1 MKINDLIP
9 PEVGKGTARVILTG
23 REEVVIEGHKGLFS
37 YETKCIR
44 IRSRAGLVTVSG
56 QDLIID
62 HLGVQDLLIHG
73 KVEDVAVGEE
83 TL

>member
-1 MKINDLIP
+1 MKINEWIP
-9 PEVGKGTARVILTG
+9 PEVGKGAARVILTG

-44 IRSRAGLVTVSG
+44 IRSKAVLVTVSG

-62 HLGVQDLLIHG
+62 HLGVQDLLIQG
-73 KVEDVAVGEE
+73 KVEDVALGEE

>member
-1 MKINDLIP
+1 MKLNAIAP
-9 PEVGKGTARVILTG
+9 PEVGRGAARIILTG

-44 IRSRAGLVTVSG
+44 IRSRSGLVTVSG
-56 QDLIID
+56 QELVID

-73 KVEDVAVGEE
+73 RVEDVAVSGEE
-83 TL
+83 K